1 MYSAEF
7 YCLRVSFLS
16 TGWLVQTKSPGRD
29 GRHKQE
35 ERERKKGGNG
45 PNEKPDWWFSSRQSH
60 STHTHTESL
69 AFPP

>member
-7 YCLRVSFLS
+7 YCLTVSFLS

-35 ERERKKGGNG
+35 ERERKKG
-45 PNEKPDWWFSSRQSH
+45 ETAQMKSRIGGFQADRAIA
-60 STHTHTESL
+60 HTHTQSL
-69 AFPP
+69 